1 MSQDGGLQA
10 VVDDTAAY
18 YQRQL
23 HSDAADAAAAA
34 AARAFLRTRAVPTLA
49 VVSYGLGYAP
59 PRWTGLTEHLRACGH
74 RDEALLATGVSLQGR
89 RGLLDRFRGR
99 LIFPVHHPTS
109 GQVVAFLGRLLPAA
123 GVVPGAEEA
132 PKYLNSPESS
142 SYHKG
147 EVLYGLSAAA
157 RQALAAG
164 AVPVLVEGPLDAI
177 AVTSSSTTTAY
188 VGVAPCGT
196 AVTARQIDVLQ
207 QACAGPLSERLVVTA
222 FDHDAAG
229 QRAGLHTF
237 ALLRTAG
244 AWPHMAALPSG
255 LDPADLAVREGPS
268 ALAAALLEARP
279 LADAVVDGCLEPW
292 TGQLR
297 WAEGRVGATRAAARL
312 ITTFPAD
319 QVGRQVHRVAQHLG
333 VEHGQV
339 TTALLEAISSG
350 DPPPAT
356 SAVRPETSAGPATR
370 LPPDQAA
377 RTAGAS
383 YPTDIRPTDLRRA
396 SARPM
401 RASGDPPTAATSST
415 DPRRAPPR
423 PTATAERPAGH

>member
-23 HSDAADAAAAA
+23 HSAAADAA
-34 AARAFLRTRAVPTLA
+34 AARAFLRRRAVPTLA

-74 RDEALLATGVSLQGR
+74 RDEALVATGVSLQGR

-99 LIFPVHHPTS
+99 LIFPVHHPIS

-142 SYHKG
+142 GYHKG

-177 AVTSSSTTTAY
+177 AVSSSGTTTAY

-196 AVTARQIDVLQ
+196 AVTARQIHVLQ
-207 QACAGPLSERLVVTA
+207 QACAGPLSERHVVTA

-229 QRAGLHTF
+229 QRAGLHAF
-237 ALLRTAG
+237 DLLRTAG
-244 AWPHMAALPSG
+244 AWPHMAALPPGS
-255 LDPADLAVREGPS
+255 DPAELALRDGPLS
-268 ALAAALLEARP
+268 LATALHDARP
-279 LADAVVDGCLEPW
+279 LADAVVDSCLEPW
-292 TGQLR
+292 TAQLR

-312 ITTFPAD
+312 IATFPAH
-319 QVGRQVHRVAQHLG
+319 QVGRQVHRVAQRLG

-339 TTALLEAISSG
+339 TAALLEAISPG
-350 DPPPAT
+350 DPSPAAAKAPTDT
-356 SAVRPETSAGPATR
+356 SARPTTR
-370 LPPDQAA
+370 PPPHQAA

-383 YPTDIRPTDLRRA
+383 YPTDIRPLDLRRA
-396 SARPM
+396 SGPLT
-401 RASGDPPTAATSST
+401 RASADPPLAASSST
-415 DPRRAPPR
+415 VPRRAAPR
-423 PTATAERPAGH
+423 RTAAAERTASQ